1 MKKLLILLLATLI
14 VTILIAINEQYHC
27 AVNINFMDYVIEIS
41 LLGIILLSV
50 FILIVL
56 YQGIKLILLL
66 KYYPAQIKQ
75 RLKRQKITK
84 EITNILNIYSA
95 MYLQNSSKAKN
106 YLGNTQLKPL
116 EDIFLLPIAYEEKD
130 YFLAEK
136 LSLNLLNQPNLKYL
150 AYEFLAKIKFAQ
162 QDYPMALKYG
172 IFASEINLTPKI
184 IELLSEIYMH
194 LNLAANAYDIY
205 RKMPILRANGNTNLF
220 LNGEGAQRTKKY
232 ASTRIHDKNKDSLFI
247 CHEYEA
253 LTVKE
258 KLSHIALS
266 AARTKNDQISWVKK
280 SLAACKTNLEAWDFY
295 LDLLQEKTKKLE
307 KIIQEAWLNCPNY
320 ELIKKYLKISNE
332 PTPNFI
338 LKMESLLNTNPLN
351 EYEHYLILAKL
362 ALESNNEQ
370 KALMYLKKILLNKN
384 A

>member
-27 AVNINFMDYVIEIS
+27 AVNINFMDYIIEIS

-50 FILIVL
+50 LILIVL

-75 RLKRQKITK
+75 RLKRQKTAK

-95 MYLQNSSKAKN
+95 MYLQNLNKAKK

-116 EDIFLLPIAYEEKD
+116 EDILLLPIAYEGKD

-136 LSLNLLNQPNLKYL
+136 LSFNLLNQPNLKYL

-162 QDYPMALKYG
+162 QDYPMALRYG

-184 IELLSEIYMH
+184 IDLLSEIYMH

-205 RKMPILRANGNTNLF
+205 RKMP
-220 LNGEGAQRTKKY
+220 K
-232 ASTRIHDKNKDSLFI
+232 
-247 CHEYEA
+247 A
-253 LTVKE
+253 LAVKE
-258 KLSHIALS
+258 KLSYIALS
-266 AARTKNDQISWVKK
+266 AAKTQNNQISWVKK
-280 SLAACKTNLEAWDFY
+280 SLAACKTNLEAWDCY
-295 LDLLQEKTKKLE
+295 LDLLQEKTTKLE
-307 KIIQEAWLNCPNY
+307 KVIQEAWLHCPNY

-338 LKMESLLNTNPLN
+338 LKMESLLQTNPLN

-370 KALMYLKKILLNKN
+370 KALMYLKKILLNKS